1 MRFHILA
8 THVAASRIIGG
19 DVAMLSLTLS
29 RTLSLC
35 SSQATWARVHTS
47 AAARYSDW
55 SGFLLLRTAISL
67 SQTIRD

>member
-1 MRFHILA
+1 MGAFLSILGS
-8 THVAASRIIGG
+8 V
-19 DVAMLSLTLS
+19 
-29 RTLSLC
+29 
-35 SSQATWARVHTS
+35 WARVHTS